1 MSIDIASKGG
11 RICFFA
17 LPYDQEATLPCWEFY
32 DKELLLTGSNKDPGT
47 IERALAPIET
57 KKLAIETLITHRIAL
72 DEIPD
77 IFRMLTDGEKKTK
90 AGVIKVVIH
99 P

>member
-1 MSIDIASKGG
+1 MINSKKENTTSVIKTATGG
-11 RICFFA
+11 R
-17 LPYDQEATLPCWEFY
+17 
-32 DKELLLTGSNKDPGT
+32 GSE
-47 IERALAPIET
+47 IV
-57 KKLAIETLITHRIAL
+57 IETLITHRIAL